1 MEITNAEDAR
11 RNTINTLLYKDINLK
26 ELYDDIIAHIIDA
39 SSKGSFQVIYTID
52 TYKISD
58 LNALE
63 TILKN
68 KGFYLSSYEY
78 QDAMKELYISWGI

>member
-26 ELYDDIIAHIIDA
+26 ELYDDIMTHIVDA